1 MVQKFDEGK
10 CDKFGLEN
18 FEQEKVDQ
26 PELATNITRYHQLA
40 S

>member
-10 CDKFGLEN
+10 CDKFGLEK

-26 PELATNITRYHQLA
+26 PANINRYHQLA

>member
-10 CDKFGLEN
+10 CDKCGLEK

-26 PELATNITRYHQLA
+26 TELATNNKILIDIIN
-40 S
+40 